1 MGLIGPSIINTSP
14 PGHCPAGFFAP
25 KEPRMPT
32 LHPYTIHCAG
42 QKVTVLA
49 PTAWHALDHGMIIFG
64 HLGGISVKR
73 QGAAGGAA

>member
-1 MGLIGPSIINTSP
+1 
-14 PGHCPAGFFAP
+14 
-25 KEPRMPT
+25 MPT

-49 PTAWHALDHGMIIFG
+49 ANDWAAIDHGMIIFG

-73 QGAAGGAA
+73 QGAAEATA

>member
-1 MGLIGPSIINTSP
+1 
-14 PGHCPAGFFAP
+14 
-25 KEPRMPT
+25 MPT

-73 QGAAGGAA
+73 QGAAGGADQDTACTAMNGSSGAPNLCAVG

>member
-1 MGLIGPSIINTSP
+1 
-14 PGHCPAGFFAP
+14 
-25 KEPRMPT
+25 MPT

-49 PTAWHALDHGMIIFG
+49 ANDWAAIDHGMIIFG

-73 QGAAGGAA
+73 QGAAGGVA

>member
-1 MGLIGPSIINTSP
+1 
-14 PGHCPAGFFAP
+14 
-25 KEPRMPT
+25 MPT

>member
-49 PTAWHALDHGMIIFG
+49 RTAWHALDHGMIIFG

-73 QGAAGGAA
+73 QGVAGGAA